1 MLSNYKI
8 WIQDDRKKVEK
19 VITPEEFSAAANNMG
34 YDTFICQDSHLH
46 TIVVFRSP
54 QLKKDMFYVDFATKT
69 IEANIY
75 MVYNQLLADLPNH
88 ISEEAFTGFKPET
101 LVKAVILFIQR
112 RADYLTSEEILC
124 QKSQK

>member
-19 VITPEEFSAAANNMG
+19 VITPEEFSAAANKMG

-54 QLKKDMFYVDFATKT
+54 QLKKDLFYVDFTTKT

-75 MVYNQLLADLPNH
+75 MVYSQLLSDLPNH